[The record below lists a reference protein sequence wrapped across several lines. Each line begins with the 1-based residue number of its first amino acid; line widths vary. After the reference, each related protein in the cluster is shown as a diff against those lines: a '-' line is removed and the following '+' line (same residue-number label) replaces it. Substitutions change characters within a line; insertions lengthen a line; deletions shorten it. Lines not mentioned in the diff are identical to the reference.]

1 MPKEIIEVLRIL
13 KAAAYANCDLGV
25 LPIEKRDALQLFAMK
40 YWLVN

>member
-1 MPKEIIEVLRIL
+1 MPKEIIEGFAYL

-25 LPIEKRDALQLFAMK
+25 LLRETMMQLFAMK